1 MSVFHLKYR
10 PQNLTELDLSDV
22 AESIG
27 KIMSSKERPQAYLFA
42 GPKGSG
48 KTSAA
53 RIVAKMV
60 NCEKSEGGDPCN
72 RCNACKEINGGNSLD
87 VMEIDAASHRG
98 IEDVRELKDKAFLLP
113 VKLKVKVFI
122 IDEVHMLTKEAF
134 NALLKLI
141 EEPPK
146 NTLFI
151 MCTTD
156 PQKVPETVLSRLVR
170 VDFRRATKEEK
181 IKSLKRV
188 IEGEKLKVDK
198 KMLEI
203 IVNRSD
209 SSFRNLQKNFNEL
222 VMAVGEE
229 LDEAAVDRYFT
240 KKTGDYLMEDLEQD
254 LAEGN
259 LKEILIRMEKMVEV
273 GVDFKD
279 YRERVLN
286 YFQQKL
292 LISLGV
298 TDGEKSKLS
307 TDRLNQWLTL
317 LIAVAKQERDTD
329 IGQLPIELAV
339 VEFLGE
345 DKSPKE
351 EIKVEKVEIQ
361 EQKQDTAVSVQV
373 EELESMWGKLLVTV
387 KPYNHSVEAFL
398 RAARPHRV
406 ENGVVVLEVFYPF
419 HKDKLEEPKNREI
432 VEKGLAEVLGMK
444 VALKC
449 ILGKSK
455 KPTLVINNDTPME
468 KVTGEEKKDIY
479 DVAKEIF
486 G

>member
-1 MSVFHLKYR
+1 M
-10 PQNLTELDLSDV
+10 NDV

-60 NCEKSEGGDPCN
+60 NCEKSAGGDPCN
-72 RCNACKEINGGNSLD
+72 QCNACKEINGGNSLD

-98 IEDVRELKDKAFLLP
+98 IEDIRELKDKAFLLP

-151 MCTTD
+151 LCTTD

-181 IKSLKRV
+181 VRSLMRI

-198 KMLEI
+198 RMLEI

-229 LDEAAVDRYFT
+229 LNEAAVDKYYA

-254 LAEGN
+254 LVEGN
-259 LKEILIRMEKMVEV
+259 LKEILIRMEKMAEV

-279 YRERVLN
+279 YRERVIN

-292 LISLGV
+292 LVGLGV
-298 TDGEKSKLS
+298 TDGDKSKLPIN
-307 TDRLNQWLTL
+307 RLNLWLTL
-317 LIAVAKQERDTD
+317 LITAAKQEKDTD

-339 VEFLGE
+339 VEFLE
-345 DKSPKE
+345 ENSNDQETINKQIPKDN
-351 EIKVEKVEIQ
+351 KRDEKKIDEKK
-361 EQKQDTAVSVQV
+361 EVSETSASEVSIQV
-373 EELESMWGKLLVTV
+373 EELESMWGKLLVAV

-432 VEKGLAEVLGMK
+432 VEKGLMDVLGMR

-449 ILGKSK
+449 VLGKSK
-455 KPTLVINNDTPME
+455 KPALVINNDTPME

>member
-1 MSVFHLKYR
+1 
-10 PQNLTELDLSDV
+10 
-22 AESIG
+22 
-27 KIMSSKERPQAYLFA
+27 
-42 GPKGSG
+42 
-48 KTSAA
+48 
-53 RIVAKMV
+53 
-60 NCEKSEGGDPCN
+60 
-72 RCNACKEINGGNSLD
+72 
-87 VMEIDAASHRG
+87 MEIDAASHRG

-156 PQKVPETVLSRLVR
+156 SQKVPETVLSRLVR
-170 VDFRRATKEEK
+170 IDFRRATKEEK

-198 KMLEI
+198 KMLEM
-203 IVNRSD
+203 IVTKSD
-209 SSFRNLQKNFNEL
+209 NSFRNLQKNFNEL
-222 VMAVGEE
+222 VMAVGGD
-229 LDEAAVDRYFT
+229 LDEIAVEKYYA
-240 KKTGDYLMEDLEQD
+240 KKTGDYLMEDLEKD
-254 LAEGN
+254 LAEGS
-259 LKEILIRMEKMVEV
+259 LREILTRMEKMVEV

-279 YRERVLN
+279 YRERVLH

-292 LISLGV
+292 LTSLGV
-298 TDGEKSKLS
+298 VKGETTKLPLN
-307 TDRLNQWLTL
+307 RLNMWLNL
-317 LIAVAKQERDTD
+317 LIAAAKQEKETD
-329 IGQLPIELAV
+329 LNQLPLELAV

-345 DKSPKE
+345 EKSQKIKVESPKE
-351 EIKVEKVEIQ
+351 EVKKEERTEV
-361 EQKQDTAVSVQV
+361 TVQV
-373 EELESMWGKLLVTV
+373 EELESMWGKLLVAV

-398 RAARPHRV
+398 RAARPNKV

-432 VEKGLAEVLGMK
+432 VEKGLMEVLGVK
-444 VALKC
+444 VGLKC
-449 ILGKSK
+449 VLGKSK